1 MNNSYA
7 HLSSFLLPP
16 FFHFSLFIS
25 FLLSQRCDIDLF
37 MVAHTGLK
45 AMMMT
50 EPTPLFLKVLLLI
63 SLKRKT
69 LKHKDHKEKQSHKR
83 SIGTKPQKYTKM
95 KNLNSTPPTPSPL
108 CSNYPTS

>member
-7 HLSSFLLPP
+7 HSSLSFLLPP
-16 FFHFSLFIS
+16 FFHFSLLYLFFYLKDMILTYS
-25 FLLSQRCDIDLF
+25 WSRKALYTDL
-37 MVAHTGLK
+37 T

-69 LKHKDHKEKQSHKR
+69 SKLKDHKEKHS
-83 SIGTKPQKYTKM
+83 
-95 KNLNSTPPTPSPL
+95 
-108 CSNYPTS
+108 